1 MAVAVQASPAVLP
14 NSSAHFQP
22 ASWEMAE
29 DEDGQSRQPD
39 PRQHISRTSL
49 SDLVSTYG
57 AGQTSQERA
66 RTSLLSELVP
76 EPEPKQDGF

>member
-1 MAVAVQASPAVLP
+1 MAVAVQASPVVLP

-22 ASWEMAE
+22 ASWEE

-39 PRQHISRTSL
+39 LRQHISRTSL
-49 SDLVSTYG
+49 SDLGSTYG

-66 RTSLLSELVP
+66 RISLLPELVP